1 MLKGRRNIIMITNI
15 TTNSNFWGIS
25 NSNNIFTSKKE
36 DKDPI
41 LEAIKR
47 MLLTK
52 SITEKEVK
60 GEKLTEEE
68 QEFKNNNI
76 VIPDPET
83 LLLSMLN
90 SKENDVHNSNR
101 INYEDKKVQNT
112 KNNDDLIKLKD
123 ILKEK

>member
-1 MLKGRRNIIMITNI
+1 MITNI

-36 DKDPI
+36 NKDPI

-90 SKENDVHNSNR
+90 SKENDVYNSNR

>member
-15 TTNSNFWGIS
+15 TINSNFWGIS

-36 DKDPI
+36 NKDPI

-90 SKENDVHNSNR
+90 SKENDVYNSNR

>member
-36 DKDPI
+36 NKDPI

-112 KNNDDLIKLKD
+112 KNNDDVIKLKD

>member
-36 DKDPI
+36 NKDPI

-83 LLLSMLN
+83 LLLSMLS

>member
-36 DKDPI
+36 NKDPI

>member
-1 MLKGRRNIIMITNI
+1 MITNI
-15 TTNSNFWGIS
+15 TTNNNFWGIS
-25 NSNNIFTSKKE
+25 NSHDIFTSKKE
-36 DKDPI
+36 NKDPI
-41 LEAIKR
+41 LEAIKK

-52 SITEKEVK
+52 SITEKEAK

-83 LLLSMLN
+83 LLLTMLN

-101 INYEDKKVQNT
+101 ITYEDKKIQFT
-112 KNNDDLIKLKD
+112 KNNDDLIKLEE